1 MSHSSLSIVI
11 PVYNSRD
18 FIEETVSSV
27 VRYLAPQHASNELIV
42 VDDGSTDG
50 TGRLL
55 ERVALAQPM
64 VKVIG
69 YQANR
74 GKGFA
79 VRKGVAAASGDR
91 IVFTDA
97 DLAYPVDQIGR
108 ILASLDEG
116 SDLAIATRVS
126 PDSRY
131 IMSPQFFNY
140 VYTRHLGSRVFNLL
154 VRSLLDLPVRDCQA
168 GLKGFTRSA
177 AQVVFPRLTLDGFAF
192 DIEVLCVA
200 KTQKLRLREVPVEFR
215 YFSEPT
221 TVAFMRDSVRAL
233 ADLVRVK
240 IKSLNGDYSRP
251 L

>member
-1 MSHSSLSIVI
+1 
-11 PVYNSRD
+11 
-18 FIEETVSSV
+18 
-27 VRYLAPQHASNELIV
+27 
-42 VDDGSTDG
+42 
-50 TGRLL
+50 
-55 ERVALAQPM
+55 
-64 VKVIG
+64 
-69 YQANR
+69 
-74 GKGFA
+74 
-79 VRKGVAAASGDR
+79 
-91 IVFTDA
+91 
-97 DLAYPVDQIGR
+97 
-108 ILASLDEG
+108 
-116 SDLAIATRVS
+116 
-126 PDSRY
+126 
-131 IMSPQFFNY
+131 MSPQFFNY